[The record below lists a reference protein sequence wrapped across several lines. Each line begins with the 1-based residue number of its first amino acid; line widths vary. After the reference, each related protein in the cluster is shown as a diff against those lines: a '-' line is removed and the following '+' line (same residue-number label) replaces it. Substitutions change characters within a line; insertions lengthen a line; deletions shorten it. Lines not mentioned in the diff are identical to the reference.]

1 MLYEFIVH
9 NRINEAHREAEKAR
23 LIEDARKPK
32 EERSQH
38 FLNTILCRFELIST
52 C

>member
-9 NRINEAHREAEKAR
+9 DRINEAHREAEKAS
-23 LIEDARKPK
+23 LIENARIPK

-38 FLNTILCRFELIST
+38 FLNMILCRFELTST